1 MKSLFVAGTGTD
13 IGKTHVSCALI
24 RAVRLW
30 GLSVDAFKPVVSGF
44 DPADPDVSDP
54 GRLALA
60 LDEPPALTRISP
72 RRYRAP
78 LAPNLAAALEGE
90 TLNLADL
97 VADCRERLARAD
109 RDLLLIEGAGGVM
122 SPLTDAATNLDLMV
136 ALNLPVL
143 LVAGSYLGTVSHVL
157 TALEV
162 IRSRGLSVA
171 AIVMSESLAAP
182 DLVQTGQML
191 RDFETRARLVLAPR
205 DAAWKATEL
214 ADLIFPQGTKDEPA
228 KVH

>member
-1 MKSLFVAGTGTD
+1 MRSLFVAGTGTD
-13 IGKTHVSCALI
+13 IGKTHVACALI
-24 RAVRLW
+24 RAVRQR

-44 DPADPDVSDP
+44 DPADPAVSDP
-54 GRLALA
+54 GRLAVA
-60 LDEPPALTRISP
+60 LDEPDTLPRISP

-97 VADCRERLARAD
+97 VADCQERLARAD

-122 SPLTDAATNLDLMV
+122 SPLTDEATNLDLMV

-143 LVAGSYLGTVSHVL
+143 LVAGSYLGTISHVL

-182 DLVQTGQML
+182 DLIQTGQML
-191 RDFETRARLVLAPR
+191 RSFETRAPLVLAPR

-214 ADLIFPQGTKDEPA
+214 ADRIFPQATKDGA
-228 KVH
+228 DKVH